1 MTASPMTDTAIQQ
14 LTPSCQ
20 NDTDT
25 KENVR

>member
-1 MTASPMTDTAIQQ
+1 MTDTAIQQ